1 MYGAHTIVT
10 SGVFLPKVPLVY
22 HGLAWRLGRTT
33 CTHFKVQVRMNGIIA
48 KKKSFHELN
57 ATTKLSRRRRQRRR
71 QFTRPVSLTLQQS
84 LAYLGL

>member
-1 MYGAHTIVT
+1 MFYEVSVGMYGAHTIVT

-48 KKKSFHELN
+48 KKKIFPRIECYN
-57 ATTKLSRRRRQRRR
+57 KVVTTTTTTQ
-71 QFTRPVSLTLQQS
+71 TIH
-84 LAYLGL
+84 